1 MNDFVSH
8 KASSQWI
15 SYCRSYLKNF
25 LLHNDLQS
33 LVTFTPQ
40 LFILCN
46 KLHMILHHTMYF
58 ALLPHKLK
66 PCTSNL
72 RIKELSAFN
81 QGHNQFY
88 AMSQIAESRS
98 SYRTQN
104 CNSQQSA
111 CLKYHCSQIMILYF
125 IILCNSVVFLI
136 SVKHCFYQ
144 LSTPS
149 QIVKTNKNKFT
160 TSHSTSTY

>member
-1 MNDFVSH
+1 MS
-8 KASSQWI
+8 KPSAPRGRT
-15 SYCRSYLKNF
+15 CRSYLKNF

-66 PCTSNL
+66 PFTSNL

-81 QGHNQFY
+81 QGQNQFY

-104 CNSQQSA
+104 CYSQQSA
-111 CLKYHCSQIMILYF
+111 CLKYHCSQITILYF
-125 IILCNSVVFLI
+125 IILCNTVVFLI
-136 SVKHCFYQ
+136 PVKHCFYQ
-144 LSTPS
+144 LSTPP
-149 QIVKTNKNKFT
+149 QIVQTNKNKFT
-160 TSHSTSTY
+160 SSHSTSTY